1 MTRLV
6 LVPLDGSPL
15 ADSALPRAAHL
26 ARALGASLHLV
37 RVHIPVIAYAT
48 AESAVAI
55 PDPALDDRIRE
66 IAQSWLVKK
75 AAELKTSLKLEVTFE
90 MRVGAP
96 SEEVVAAAK
105 ERHADYIVCTTHG
118 AGGWAPNWLGSV
130 ADGIIRHSAC
140 PVLAMSKASVEAPL
154 VLDRILVPLDGSELS
169 AAILP
174 FVREIAATTD
184 ATIDLY
190 RVVSPPWA
198 GDVLNALESNQVDR
212 FGIDPTA
219 DVAKIAL
226 DRTAEDLVAAGLRA
240 TATVEVA
247 TNPTRAILERIE
259 ATKPDL
265 VAMSN
270 HGRGLSRLFMGS
282 VADKVLRGGGR
293 PVLSW
298 RAPKVYEEKVKEPRM
313 YATGVSGPA

>member
-6 LVPLDGSPL
+6 LVPLDGSAL

-55 PDPALDDRIRE
+55 PDPALDDKIRE
-66 IAQSWLVKK
+66 IAQSWLIKK
-75 AAELKTSLKLEVTFE
+75 AAELKASLKLDVTFE
-90 MRVGAP
+90 LRVGAP

-105 ERHADYIVCTTHG
+105 ERHTDYIVCTTHG

-130 ADGIIRHSAC
+130 ADGIIRQSAC

-154 VLDRILVPLDGSELS
+154 ALDRILVPLDGSELS

-198 GDVLNALESNQVDR
+198 GDVLNALQSDQMDR
-212 FGIDPTA
+212 FGIDPAA
-219 DVAKIAL
+219 DVAKVAL

-259 ATKPDL
+259 ATKPDV